1 MPNFC
6 MHKSKKCLWYNIFCF
21 DNLAPIVR
29 NSAIHLT
36 LINMSKRISLDGEKA
51 MPVSFGQLMWN
62 KEKQIYQPPKYS
74 GQKMKLVSINN
85 SLAIL
90 GMDDVN
96 VTYSDPYYNTL
107 GENNWII
114 VCLIL
119 LLSLCI
125 LFRMLFGTIH
135 QRLSI
140 L

>member
-6 MHKSKKCLWYNIFCF
+6 MHKSKKCIWYIFFCC
-21 DNLAPIVR
+21 DNFAPIVT
-29 NSAIHLT
+29 NSTTHLT

-62 KEKQIYQPPKYS
+62 KEKPNLPAYS
-74 GQKMKLVSINN
+74 GEKMKLLSINN

-96 VTYSDPYYNTL
+96 VTYLDPYYNTL

-135 QRLSI
+135 QR
-140 L
+140 